1 MTEQLFRQEAVE
13 FSTRRLYGHVVVLPR
28 ISHVAIFGFIAVCL
42 AMLVATLLIGVHVE
56 RQTIP
61 GKLAYSTHEAG
72 ERLDVQLFAPRSL
85 VHELRE
91 GERIELRLPELD
103 PSSIG
108 PLSARIDWISDD
120 VRIAAAGDSKRALVY
135 TPVFLQIDPMR
146 LSKAGLPTKGDYELR
161 VETEVVIGEKSW
173 MRWLL
178 DSVTEERADRVASD
192 DA

>member
-1 MTEQLFRQEAVE
+1 M
-13 FSTRRLYGHVVVLPR
+13 
-28 ISHVAIFGFIAVCL
+28 
-42 AMLVATLLIGVHVE
+42 
-56 RQTIP
+56 
-61 GKLAYSTHEAG
+61 
-72 ERLDVQLFAPRSL
+72 
-85 VHELRE
+85 RE